1 MGRFLLTQM
10 AAVAEVARGRRQVG
24 NNEALAVIKA
34 HAQERA
40 QTCEL
45 SSPTCVTRGLRASAR
60 LLMNLNRRA
69 ILTPRRGRWHPTSVL
84 RLLKR
89 LAWPAAV
96 NGRPFTALAPDRF
109 VKFWKD

>member
-10 AAVAEVARGRRQVG
+10 AAVAELEAGLISERTKAALKVARGRRQVG
-24 NNEALAVIKA
+24 NKEALAVIKA

-89 LAWPAAV
+89 LA
-96 NGRPFTALAPDRF
+96 
-109 VKFWKD
+109 